1 MNTELEQIPVLGDDN
16 TELQVCS
23 YLKWLWRSPFR
34 YHLDDDL
41 KNIVWSGLDKHPSDE
56 ILDRL
61 ATNLERAYQ
70 FAGATYNN
78 DKDCFKHL
86 IVWISKLIHLGFYNL
101 ACHKGKVC
109 LPMS

>member
-16 TELQVCS
+16 TELQIIS
-23 YLKWLWRSPFR
+23 YLRWLWRSPFR

-41 KNIVWSGLDKHPSDE
+41 KDIVWSGLDKHPSDE

-70 FAGATYNN
+70 FAGLHTPMTRIGCGIATPSPLTLRPSASETNRT
-78 DKDCFKHL
+78 
-86 IVWISKLIHLGFYNL
+86 
-101 ACHKGKVC
+101 A
-109 LPMS
+109 